1 MYIYIYIHDISISIH
16 KKSRSFHPNPQK
28 MTTGFPRW
36 ILGMTRRQHTT
47 QEPKVFEWPTVRS
60 SASDKMIFR
69 KKKTMVYGRYIMIYH
84 CIS

>member
-1 MYIYIYIHDISISIH
+1 MYIYIYMMYRYPYT
-16 KKSRSFHPNPQK
+16 KNPGHFIQIPKK

-47 QEPKVFEWPTVRS
+47 QEPKVFEWPAVRS

-69 KKKTMVYGRYIMIYH
+69 KKKNYGLW
-84 CIS
+84 